1 MIEALLALTLV
12 APGMVAE
19 DGPTAQEVIAQAK
32 APLGFNVA
40 TGAWLIRL
48 RGNSSFGG
56 SQELSLDDQLGM
68 DDREATFRGEF
79 RVGRDDWGV
88 WIMGADFDTSSSGSF
103 DTAGSWDGAGFSVGD
118 PFRSSFDMM
127 NIAVEGQ
134 WNPLDLIGEANTH
147 IPMFLTVGPHLGIL
161 YSDIKQHL
169 SFNNTAS
176 EEQGEF
182 TSLYAGGQAIIRMD
196 TMDRLP
202 WLQKIEFRAG
212 GGFGAAL
219 GHDGGTMFHARA
231 DMRFYFM
238 KNFAV
243 LFGYRLLELNVEKGD
258 WKPSPSLQ
266 GLFVGASIEF

>member
-1 MIEALLALTLV
+1 MLEPVLLMALLA
-12 APGMVAE
+12 PGILAQ
-19 DGPTAQEVIAQAK
+19 DGPTAEEVVAQAK
-32 APLGFNVA
+32 APLGFNIT

-48 RGNSSFGG
+48 RGDSALGRSGN
-56 SQELSLDDQLGM
+56 LSLDDQLAM
-68 DDREATFRGEF
+68 NDREAVFRGEF

-88 WIMGADFDTSSSGSF
+88 EIMGMDFETSSSGTFGSAGTWGDASF
-103 DTAGSWDGAGFSVGD
+103 AAGDA
-118 PFRSSFDMM
+118 FRSSFDFMS
-127 NIAVEGQ
+127 IGVEGQ

-147 IPMFLTVGPHLGIL
+147 IPMFLTVGPHLGIN
-161 YSDIKQHL
+161 YSDIRQRL
-169 SFNNTAS
+169 SFDTTAS
-176 EEQGEF
+176 DEQGEF
-182 TSLYAGGQAIIRMD
+182 TSIYGGGQLILRMD

-202 WLQKIEFRAG
+202 WLRKIEFRAG

-238 KNFAV
+238 KNIAV

-258 WKPSPSLQ
+258 WKPAPSLQ